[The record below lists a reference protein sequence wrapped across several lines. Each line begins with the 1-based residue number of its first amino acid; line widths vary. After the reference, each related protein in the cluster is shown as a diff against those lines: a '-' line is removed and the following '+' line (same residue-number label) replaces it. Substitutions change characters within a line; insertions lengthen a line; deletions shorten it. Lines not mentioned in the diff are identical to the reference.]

1 MKHFRLRRMSG
12 QWGCGGL
19 FVFGTVGEDGCAGLW
34 WLVGRLVAIWR
45 LVRSSETGAVEES
58 LLTIDREED
67 FDRVCDNFQ
76 WFQTFA

>member
-1 MKHFRLRRMSG
+1 M
-12 QWGCGGL
+12 C
-19 FVFGTVGEDGCAGLW
+19 
-34 WLVGRLVAIWR
+34 WLVVVGWSFVAIWR